1 MLGREEPNCPV
12 NSCLGNVL
20 LQLAWVG
27 GGQNQGDLMPAPCVR
42 LLLRLSPGK
51 SYTVDEGRVC
61 GDLINSRNP
70 QVMLRQ
76 GLSPGKSSMGNKER
90 GPTRFIN

>member
-1 MLGREEPNCPV
+1 MLGREEPHCPV
-12 NSCLGNVL
+12 SSCLGNIL
-20 LQLAWVG
+20 LQVAWVG
-27 GGQNQGDLMPAPCVR
+27 VGRIRILTA
-42 LLLRLSPGK
+42 S
-51 SYTVDEGRVC
+51 TVGRAATETESREKLQVGEGRVR
-61 GDLINSRNP
+61 GDLINNRNP